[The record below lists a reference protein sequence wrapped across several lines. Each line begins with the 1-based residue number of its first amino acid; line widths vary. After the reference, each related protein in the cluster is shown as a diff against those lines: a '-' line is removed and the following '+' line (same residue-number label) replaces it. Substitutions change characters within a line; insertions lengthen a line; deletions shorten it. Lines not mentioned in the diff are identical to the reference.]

1 LGALGTVR
9 HILVLATL
17 HDAIP
22 LLLFGAGGLLAIGLV
37 DYGLY
42 RFGRKHDGPPRL
54 LFWLAGVVLTVFAGG
69 FAALTLL
76 LGVALAGCAPDA
88 YECPL

>member
-1 LGALGTVR
+1 M
-9 HILVLATL
+9 LVLATL
-17 HDAIP
+17 DEAVP
-22 LLLFGAGGLLAIGLV
+22 LLVIGAGGLLTVGLI

-54 LFWLAGVVLTVFAGG
+54 LFWLAGLVLSVGGGG
-69 FAALTLL
+69 FAALLL
-76 LGVALAGCAPDA
+76 MLGWYLAKCPPDA